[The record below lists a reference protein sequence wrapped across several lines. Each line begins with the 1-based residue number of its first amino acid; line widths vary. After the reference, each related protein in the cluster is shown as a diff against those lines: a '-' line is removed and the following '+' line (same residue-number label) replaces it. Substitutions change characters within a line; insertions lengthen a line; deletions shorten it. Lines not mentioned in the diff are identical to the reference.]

1 MNQKNTSLITMVRA
15 AVELD
20 YPIKRG
26 DKEIK
31 TIELRKPRAGE
42 MRGLSLTDV
51 LQMEFNALNRLLP
64 RITNPALTEAE
75 IMNLDPADLLQIGSE
90 VTSFL
95 LSKKMRGEMN
105 EDVYQSS

>member
-1 MNQKNTSLITMVRA
+1 MNQKNAPVTATA
-15 AVELD
+15 ELD

-51 LQMEFNALNRLLP
+51 LQMEYNALNRLLP
-64 RITNPALTEAE
+64 RITQPTLTEAE
-75 IMNLDPADLLQIGSE
+75 IMNLDPADLLQIGTE

-95 LSKKMRGEMN
+95 LSKKMRGEMDE
-105 EDVYQSS
+105 EDQPSS

>member
-1 MNQKNTSLITMVRA
+1 MNQKNALVTAT
-15 AVELD
+15 VELD

-51 LQMEFNALNRLLP
+51 LQMEYNALNRLLP
-64 RITNPALTEAE
+64 RITQPTLTEPE
-75 IMNLDPADLLQIGSE
+75 IMNLDPADLLQIGTE

-95 LSKKMRGEMN
+95 LSKKMRGEMD
-105 EDVYQSS
+105 EGAQPSS

>member
-1 MNQKNTSLITMVRA
+1 MNQKNAPVTAT
-15 AVELD
+15 VELD
-20 YPIKRG
+20 HPIKRG

-51 LQMEFNALNRLLP
+51 LQMEYNALNRLLP
-64 RITNPALTEAE
+64 RITQPTLTEAE
-75 IMNLDPADLLQIGSE
+75 IMNLDPADLLQIGTE

-95 LSKKMRGEMN
+95 LSKKMRGEMD
-105 EDVYQSS
+105 EEAQPSS

>member
-1 MNQKNTSLITMVRA
+1 MNQKNTPVTA
-15 AVELD
+15 TVELD

-31 TIELRKPRAGE
+31 TTELRKPRAGE

-51 LQMEFNALNRLLP
+51 LQMEYNALNRLLP
-64 RITNPALTEAE
+64 RITQPTLTEAE
-75 IMNLDPADLLQIGSE
+75 IMNLDPADLLQIGTE

-95 LSKKMRGEMN
+95 LSKKMRGEMD
-105 EDVYQSS
+105 EVAQPSS